1 MFELDY
7 IIYIFS
13 VCSVGSV
20 RQLLTSSFQIE
31 LAVIT
36 PMSPDIRRDVLAGQ
50 GGTNGQHHSVS
61 AIPYPPP
68 PKCSPSP

>member
-1 MFELDY
+1 MFQLDY

-13 VCSVGSV
+13 VCSIGSV
-20 RQLLTSSFQIE
+20 RQLLTSFKIE

-36 PMSPDIRRDVLAGQ
+36 PMSPDIRRDVLAGH
-50 GGTNGQHHSVS
+50 GGTNGQHHSVN

-68 PKCSPSP
+68 PEYSPTP